1 MFNKFLRLLAEDIQR
16 SYDLLSILF
25 EDVDTFFLADKAMA
39 TVVNDAV
46 DTNEFHACVAEMLH
60 QFFWMSG
67 AEI

>member
-1 MFNKFLRLLAEDIQR
+1 MLNKFLRLLAEDIQR

-25 EDVDTFFLADKAMA
+25 EDVDTFFLADKAVA

-46 DTNEFHACVAEMLH
+46 DTNEFHAGVAEMLH